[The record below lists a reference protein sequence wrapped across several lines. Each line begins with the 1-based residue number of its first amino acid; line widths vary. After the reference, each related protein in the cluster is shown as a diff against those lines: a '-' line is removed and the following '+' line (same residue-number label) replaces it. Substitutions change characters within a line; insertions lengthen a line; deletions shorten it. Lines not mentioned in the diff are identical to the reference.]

1 MSSWSDV
8 FCLLARIKRG
18 ERSGGVAGEGRKGLK
33 LLLAAAGMTA
43 CCPPQSIH
51 TLLRAVLVVL
61 VSTPGASC
69 VCVRQG
75 VRSTQRA
82 RMLVMS
88 YGNGGSSS
96 WEGAW
101 PGCAATVYFSVL

>member
-18 ERSGGVAGEGRKGLK
+18 ERSSGVAGEGRKGLK
-33 LLLAAAGMTA
+33 LLSASAGMTA
-43 CCPPQSIH
+43 SCPPQSIH

-82 RMLVMS
+82 RMLLMF
-88 YGNGGSSS
+88 YGNGGSSP